1 VRSRWR
7 EFQFALHRV
16 LEAIAPA
23 VGLAATLAQWNDIA
37 AALGER
43 NRKRNQLSKLRPQP

>member
-1 VRSRWR
+1 MA
-7 EFQFALHRV
+7 FDM

-23 VGLAATLAQWNDIA
+23 LGIAATSADWNDIA

-43 NRKRNQLSKLRPQP
+43 NRKRKPQLSELRTQP